1 MADSASATGTPTAN
15 PAASP
20 PLAPLK
26 RAMPPQRWLIAKLHA
41 GQSATLAAELAREAR
56 LPPVLAELLVARGIN
71 TAAEAFAFLNPE
83 PAHLHDPFLMLG
95 MSAAVDRLERAIAA
109 REPIL
114 LYGDYDVDGTVA
126 VVLLKTA
133 IEMLGGP
140 AIGSGPNLV
149 RFHVPHRLRD
159 GYGMQSSVLEAA
171 YAEGIRVVVTV
182 DTGMRAFA
190 EAETAKR
197 LGLDLIITDHHL
209 PEAHDRLPAALAILN
224 PNQPGCAYPEKNL
237 CGAAIALKLAQ
248 ALLEKS
254 CIERPCLEK
263 PDSVRRD
270 PARLREKTLPS
281 FLKMAAIATIADAVP
296 LHGENRTI
304 AALGLRELRR
314 PVGAGLRALF
324 AASALDPASKQLTGF
339 DVAFRL
345 APRINAAGRM
355 DVASDVIELFT
366 TRDSD
371 RATELAAKLERLNR
385 ERRDVETA
393 ALTVIETRLCS
404 DSEIYDDRLLVIEGD
419 GWHRGVI
426 GILASRVVER
436 TAKPAIV
443 ISLEDSPDGKIAHGS
458 GRSVDGFPL
467 LAAIE
472 SCADLFTRF
481 GGHAFA
487 VGFALP
493 AEKLPDLKRRLR
505 DYANIHLAAREPERL
520 LRIHAE
526 LPLDRIT
533 PVLAGWLRKLEPL
546 GHGNPEPI
554 FIARSARLAAPPRI
568 MKARH
573 LCLEL
578 EQTASAPDEL
588 ATAPK
593 SDPSTLAPSSAIP
606 RRLRASAAPAGS
618 IRAVGWNLA
627 ERSFELRLAQGSLI
641 DVAYRIREND
651 HPDFG
656 GLEIEILGL
665 EPAAMQPVNRS
676 VAANS

>member
-1 MADSASATGTPTAN
+1 MRRLSQRHRSP
-15 PAASP
+15 PAALLN
-20 PLAPLK
+20 PLACRRSAGSLPSRTRKNPL
-26 RAMPPQRWLIAKLHA
+26 L
-41 GQSATLAAELAREAR
+41 LAREAR
-56 LPPVLAELLVARGIN
+56 LPLVLAELLVARGIT

-95 MSAAVDRLERAIAA
+95 MATAVDRLERAIAA

-133 IEMLGGP
+133 IEMLGGE
-140 AIGSGPNLV
+140 V

-159 GYGMQSSVLEAA
+159 GYGMQSSVLESAH
-171 YAEGIRVVVTV
+171 AEGVRVVVTV

-190 EAETAKR
+190 EAETARR

-209 PEAHDRLPAALAILN
+209 TCRKRRASRRPRHPEPESTRLP
-224 PNQPGCAYPEKNL
+224 YPEKSL

-254 CIERPCLEK
+254 DRI
-263 PDSVRRD
+263 RRD
-270 PARLREKTLPS
+270 PARLREKILPS

-324 AASALDPASKQLTGF
+324 AAAALDPASKQLTGF

-355 DVASDVIELFT
+355 DVASDVIELFS
-366 TRDSD
+366 TRDSH
-371 RATELAAKLERLNR
+371 RAVELATKLERLNR
-385 ERRDVETA
+385 ERRDVEAA
-393 ALTVIETRLCS
+393 ALAVIEARLCS
-404 DSEIYDDRLLVIEGD
+404 DAESSRDRLLVIDGD

-436 TAKPAIV
+436 TAKPALV
-443 ISLEDSPDGKIAHGS
+443 ISIEDGIAHGS

-505 DYANIHLAAREPERL
+505 DYASVHLAAREPERL

-526 LPLDRIT
+526 LAARP
-533 PVLAGWLRKLEPL
+533 
-546 GHGNPEPI
+546 HH
-554 FIARSARLAAPPRI
+554 ARSRRMAAQARAARPRQSRAHLHRPLRAP
-568 MKARH
+568 ARPATH
-573 LCLEL
+573 HEGPAPRARTRAGSPRRNGAPIVARRQSPLHPLR
-578 EQTASAPDEL
+578 QSPRPSAP
-588 ATAPK
+588 
-593 SDPSTLAPSSAIP
+593 SAPSAGTSPSAPWSSASP
-606 RRLRASAAPAGS
+606 RAA
-618 IRAVGWNLA
+618 
-627 ERSFELRLAQGSLI
+627 LI

-656 GLEIEILGL
+656 GLEIEIVGL
-665 EPAAMQPVNRS
+665 KPAEPRS
-676 VAANS
+676 SMLT

>member
-1 MADSASATGTPTAN
+1 
-15 PAASP
+15 
-20 PLAPLK
+20 
-26 RAMPPQRWLIAKLHA
+26 
-41 GQSATLAAELAREAR
+41 
-56 LPPVLAELLVARGIN
+56 
-71 TAAEAFAFLNPE
+71 
-83 PAHLHDPFLMLG
+83 
-95 MSAAVDRLERAIAA
+95 
-109 REPIL
+109 
-114 LYGDYDVDGTVA
+114 
-126 VVLLKTA
+126 
-133 IEMLGGP
+133 MLGGP
-140 AIGSGPNLV
+140 DGLV

-171 YAEGIRVVVTV
+171 HADGVRVVVTV

-190 EAETAKR
+190 EAETARR
-197 LGLDLIITDHHL
+197 LGLDLIVTDHHL
-209 PEAHDRLPAALAILN
+209 ADANDKLPAALAILN
-224 PNQPGCAYPEKNL
+224 PNQPDCLYPEKNL

-248 ALLEKS
+248 ALLE
-254 CIERPCLEK
+254 
-263 PDSVRRD
+263 RRD
-270 PARLREKTLPS
+270 PARAREKTLPS

-324 AASALDPASKQLTGF
+324 AAAALDPASKQITGF

-355 DVASDVIELFT
+355 DVASDVIELFS
-366 TRDSD
+366 TRDSH
-371 RATELAAKLERLNR
+371 RAAELATKLERLNR
-385 ERRDVETA
+385 ERRDVEAA
-393 ALTVIETRLCS
+393 ALTVIEARLCS
-404 DSEIYDDRLLVIEGD
+404 DAEIAADRLLVIDGD

-443 ISLEDSPDGKIAHGS
+443 VSVEEGPQGRIAHGS

-493 AEKLPDLKRRLR
+493 AASLPELKRRLR
-505 DYANIHLAAREPERL
+505 IYANSHLAAREPERL

-546 GHGNPEPI
+546 GHGNLEPI
-554 FIARSARLAAPPRI
+554 FIARSARLLAPPRI
-568 MKARH
+568 MKAQH
-573 LCLEL
+573 LRLEL
-578 EQTASAPDEL
+578 AQVGA
-588 ATAPK
+588 ATG
-593 SDPSTLAPSSAIP
+593 PSSAASP
-606 RRLRASAAPAGS
+606 NASSTRLPASAAPIAA

-627 ERSFELRLAQGSLI
+627 ERAIELQLAQGSLI
-641 DVAYRIREND
+641 DLAYRIREND

-656 GLEIEILGL
+656 GLEIEIMGMR
-665 EPAAMQPVNRS
+665 PAES
-676 VAANS
+676 

>member
-1 MADSASATGTPTAN
+1 MADLASATGAPSRTA
-15 PAASP
+15 STRT
-20 PLAPLK
+20 L
-26 RAMPPQRWLIAKLHA
+26 PPQRWLLAKPHPEE
-41 GQSATLAAELAREAR
+41 SASLARDAR
-56 LPPVLAELLVARGIN
+56 LPLVLAELLVARGIT

-83 PAHLHDPFLMLG
+83 PTHLHDPFLMLG
-95 MSAAVDRLERAIAA
+95 MSAAVERLERAIAA

-133 IEMLGGP
+133 VEMLGGD
-140 AIGSGPNLV
+140 V

-159 GYGMQSSVLEAA
+159 GYGMQSSVLESAHT
-171 YAEGIRVVVTV
+171 EGVRVVVTV

-190 EAETAKR
+190 EAETARR

-209 PEAHDRLPAALAILN
+209 TAANDALPVAHAILN
-224 PNQPGCAYPEKNL
+224 PTQPGCPYPEKSL

-254 CIERPCLEK
+254 EP
-263 PDSVRRD
+263 VRRD

-314 PVGAGLRALF
+314 PIGAGLRALF
-324 AASALDPASKQLTGF
+324 AAAALDPASRQLTGF

-355 DVASDVIELFT
+355 DVASDVIELFS
-366 TRDSD
+366 TRDSH
-371 RATELAAKLERLNR
+371 RAVELATKLERLNR
-385 ERRDVETA
+385 ERRDVEAA
-393 ALTVIETRLCS
+393 ALTIIEARLCS
-404 DSEIYDDRLLVIEGD
+404 DTEISEDRLLVIDGD

-436 TAKPAIV
+436 TAKPALV
-443 ISLEDSPDGKIAHGS
+443 ISVEEGVAHGS

-472 SCADLFTRF
+472 TCADLFTRF

-505 DYANIHLAAREPERL
+505 DYANAHLAAREPERL
-520 LRIHAE
+520 LHIRAE

-554 FIARSARLAAPPRI
+554 FIARSARLLAPPRI
-568 MKARH
+568 MKAQH
-573 LCLEL
+573 LRLEL
-578 EQTASAPDEL
+578 AQDALAQDSPAATSAAS
-588 ATAPK
+588 
-593 SDPSTLAPSSAIP
+593 PSLP
-606 RRLRASAAPAGS
+606 ASAAPIAS

-627 ERSFELRLAQGSLI
+627 QRAMELRLAQGSLI

-656 GLEIEILGL
+656 GLEIEIMGIQ
-665 EPAAMQPVNRS
+665 PADV
-676 VAANS
+676 